1 MWSPVIREPASSIV
15 NLFIPF
21 SILKSFIWIL
31 VTNCPYSFFF
41 QFTSES
47 TQPSPMILNCNK
59 QDLAEVHSGLR
70 WNLDLLGLT
79 GSIVFEHVCALALTD
94 RRNST
99 KKNKQQTYKAIQKRI
114 KLHPTNIVL
123 SEWIRQ

>member
-1 MWSPVIREPASSIV
+1 
-15 NLFIPF
+15 
-21 SILKSFIWIL
+21 
-31 VTNCPYSFFF
+31 
-41 QFTSES
+41 
-47 TQPSPMILNCNK
+47 MILNCNK

-123 SEWIRQ
+123 SE